1 MLKKIMKRVFVFGL
15 ALIMMI
21 TVVPQ
26 SILTTINAY
35 EETENHSKTLLA
47 TVQITDGKK
56 KYYYLEELYSTYS
69 SCNRDW
75 DDSQKQSCIVSYA
88 WSDAV
93 KQSAENK
100 KNVTMTLY
108 HDWEGSVYEDGHIM
122 QAPDQGSNY
131 YDGAFL
137 YGIANAAGDIT
148 LDLNGYMVNRGN
160 AGASHSTAGNGEVF
174 RIPEGGSLTI
184 EDSNSTRMHMGY
196 VDSYLWFPTADA
208 SRNTQ
213 PLYGGVIAG
222 GANST
227 GGGGIVVCG
236 NATLTINGGT
246 LAGNVSS
253 QGGGGIT
260 ASDEGADII
269 MNGGAISYNMTS
281 GGHGGGIHLGGY
293 SAKAGDG
300 TFYMTGGAITHNYAS
315 EEITSIGGCGGG
327 IYVNSTEDNEE
338 YLPGSKVTVLMTGG
352 IIGYNHSYDD
362 GGGVFV
368 DYGNVLL
375 KGGLIIGNR
384 TDSSGGGVYINGYNW
399 LNGARQTHIMGVSI
413 MNNNAAKN
421 GGGFYVNAGH
431 AELNSGTIMGNTVDA
446 DTSESSEVGS
456 GIYVNGGYNYL
467 ALTGGTVYCQ
477 NNGYHNLYLRTYN
490 DIDKG
495 SLAATSVVYVSTKL
509 SDSDRIQLTNNGVCS
524 GISQYVLRSDY
535 ADYYVVMDGSGN
547 EYLQKGTSPDTASS
561 VGPEIITEGTKGE
574 SDYTEYKKIPFK
586 YTSVLDSKIDKES
599 SIYYSDELFSQSA
612 DNYNQQLATAT
623 MGLAMAAFRR
633 PSQDDSTEATPAEQA
648 QNVID
653 LYGKLGFSNIDV
665 HYPTPAKTDTG
676 YTIGYTIAL
685 KKTTIKNPDTGKPE
699 AKYILAVAVRGAN
712 YETEW
717 GSNTTMNDSATDD
730 GEAKGFSNAA
740 DQVMEG
746 IEKYISDHFTAQMQ
760 DACKIWITGY
770 SRSGATAN
778 LTARRVIDG
787 FDFANEKNVYA
798 YTFEAPQGAVNV
810 TKTDALDHT
819 TWDASYPKYEPL
831 STQYSSIHNLINK
844 SDLVPMVAPSIMG
857 FTRYGID
864 HYIPGD
870 TTISNNSSN
879 YYASDSSIYKDLR
892 VSMMKQLNLINNDI
906 YFTDYFEKAT
916 INYILGSVTWV
927 NLIGSTGKIITGDGV
942 ANYYST
948 MINFLLKYGLSQ
960 KFNKSSWTDIFTQ
973 KETHIYDPVDP
984 DGEAGYRALYSNKW
998 YVDDDGNLVDA
1009 SRAGE
1014 TGIHSYTM
1022 QDALAVVIN
1031 LVFGLDKKT
1040 SDAATEKLGLL
1051 LDKMELTEILSLYNA
1066 AITWN
1071 YRLQDLDTKNRQ
1083 RKIIWNALVKSGL
1096 EDVLGTER
1104 FNALKYSFPVILD
1117 MLMSFVSYDYN
1128 KDSYD
1133 GGTTSTANNY
1143 LLGTLAYNTTAIA
1156 TQHYPEVNFAWMRA
1170 QDSLYQDD
1178 YKGFSTDPETFEKPA
1193 APTFKQLSVSD
1204 SSSGKKIEISTET
1217 KGAQI
1222 FYTLNT
1228 NGESTTPSLETLGK
1242 ETKLFGNYLSLDSDY
1257 KVRKDFTVTAVA
1269 YKDGVYSD
1277 PVTATYTVFPGAD
1290 KHYATIYDNGKYT
1303 GGQYYPN
1310 EVITVS
1316 AASDDNSEF
1325 VSWSSD
1331 TKKVSFADSSCST
1344 TTFVMPSDDVYI
1356 WSDRVYKINSVK
1368 LEFNTTG
1375 TENNEMY
1382 LDKPNQLSDSVNW
1395 YASSD
1400 DKAYCSQ
1407 GYSGTYSG
1415 YTYRGYESVPV
1426 KWTTNSDGSMTA
1438 EVVLPK
1444 LVRSGQVTPE
1454 YKNGLSYS
1462 VSSDPS
1468 PTEKM
1473 KAEVRADGSLLL
1485 KIKFNLNAT
1494 VEDIVY
1500 PTEIKLAHS
1509 SADDL
1514 AGIVAKAQETN
1525 PTAEVTCKNWS
1536 VVQADITLDDSLTDG
1551 TYDPTKL
1558 EEQSFTVAGSID
1570 TAANY
1575 IRIGDSGKS
1584 ATSNIKITVL
1594 AADKANPVT
1603 AEPGSKYSNSNVD
1616 ITLTSEGSDHIY
1628 YTLDGSD
1635 PTTSQTRK
1643 EYTKPFTIE
1652 GVEAST
1658 VRKQLQAY
1666 ATRTGYSDSIVS
1678 SYRYVISL
1686 ATQQHSVTVTG
1697 GKAQNSALEDITDSN
1712 RPYTGNIVVLKADE
1726 VPAGKTFVGWTVVS
1740 GNAAIMDPSAKK
1752 TSFTMPA
1759 NDVEIQ
1765 ANYVVNT
1772 VNFTIDKPVVNSSLA
1787 TSVTGLDSC
1796 IKSSDVSVTWNPNDS
1811 TAQSDKVYTA
1821 TVTLPLVDG
1830 QKYASNV
1837 SAKVTIGNEILDGV
1851 VERVDDTHIKVS
1863 YKFNAFK
1870 LTVQKKLGEA
1880 SATTVYEM
1888 TYESGNDVSIP
1899 WTDESEYNY
1908 DSISYS
1914 DGTYS
1919 MNNDRTSITG
1929 TMGKAD
1935 TTVTVCY
1942 TEKTAIVNPIVTMTT
1957 VPVGRK
1963 PLPESNAASTTT
1975 TGVSG
1980 VSVKWLNDAVPEYN
1994 RSCIAVFTLTPDGTH
2009 KFTDASTITVDGGTV
2024 KNKVRN
2030 SDGTL
2035 TVYVEFTTAKAVL
2048 SKIEITPTSGTYV
2061 HDTAE
2066 NVASAI
2072 KKDLPG
2078 STVLTY
2084 TDGNTDVV
2092 NLTWEKDNNAYN
2104 ADIKE
2109 QQTVNYN
2116 AKYNTKY
2123 NTLPDYVDE
2132 NGKTLVPYVATVSA
2146 KEKAKMPVASL
2157 KSGNYTSAQTL
2168 TLTSSQGG
2176 TVWYTLDGTDP
2187 SDNENQNRMKYTA
2200 QIAIDATQTVKACTV
2215 KDEYRTS
2222 DVATLNY
2229 TVTLPDAYNI
2239 TVTGG
2244 GAINMNGTDPNYK
2257 TSLTAHEGDT
2267 ILLKAD
2273 DPASDQQFDKWI
2285 VTSGSEYF
2293 YDTSSDVVVFTMGK
2307 SDLVVSANYQTV
2319 VSQVAMTIGS
2329 DYWKPEQGSKMRS
2342 NVSVTMNQTIACDD
2356 TTVDWRP
2363 GVLEDGKADGGT
2375 AYTAVINV
2383 AAPSDNHVFSDTVA
2397 GTINGHDASVFKNED
2412 GSLSFVYVFDK
2423 TAGTAA
2429 NEYYSVTAQGFD
2441 GNSKEALSTSVHT
2454 LGEYKA
2460 GETVKTAAAV
2470 VSGYQFTGWTAEKN
2484 DGTII
2489 ANLSCAS
2496 SSLSFTMPAYAVK
2509 LKANY
2514 VKKTEISSLA
2524 FTMNEPVIGE
2534 DLSSSIS
2541 SDTEGLEWMSLTW
2554 SDLSTPTYGDIRIA
2568 EIRVEADASH
2578 MFNTESLTEDDIAVN
2593 GYPCDFIDYNDDG
2606 SMNVYAVFFTAHT
2619 KIVSVVWND
2628 ADYIVPEGT
2637 SEDTMKALL
2646 PSTASLVLDNG
2657 TSVSVPVSA
2666 EHVEGSNTF
2675 KCIIQSKDIPY
2686 RVDVDDTAPYYEK
2699 TGENDDDYVLAK
2711 TVTFAYEG
2719 DDLPQLA
2726 APKFAYTGQ
2735 TGIVLLN
2742 GVEGS
2747 TIYYEISKTDDA
2759 PSDPTVNS
2767 TPYVLPIQI
2776 EGDKGTS
2783 VTYKVRAFA
2792 VKDGY
2797 ASSEV
2802 SKQEFT
2808 YTIPAE
2814 YELTVNCYDLNADK
2828 IVDRKTYTY
2837 SEGETIDLVAPN
2849 VEDEA
2854 FYGWKD
2860 GTQFNTEVACPTTA
2874 MPANDVELTAAYV
2887 PVVNK
2892 ISTTVTDPILG
2903 SDLSTE
2909 AGQTMI
2915 TITNQYEISAKNMQ
2929 IEWMPDTGVA
2939 ENYGYAYTAKIT
2951 LKMND
2956 DGQTI
2961 NMRKKGTRAWSS
2973 AAPVFGLTDET
2984 VLTVNGQKAIL
2995 YQDGSDFVGY
3005 YTVRLANAVL
3015 GAEPALRPIQ
3025 LSYLNGTDRSAFDL
3039 PDNTDIVLTDG
3050 STVNVPIIWT
3060 YGDYDSYLTADQ
3072 TVNAVGTICL
3082 PENISNLYGY
3092 KLTFER
3098 TLNISSAAYVFTKG
3112 MNSSWILG
3120 SQEELYFEINAP
3132 LGRLEKIM
3140 IDGMTLTEGT
3150 DYRTESGS
3158 TRLWISPAYLNQ
3170 LLVGTHRISAYYTGY
3185 DGPVAAEFTI
3195 EKAKEEY
3202 NEIVDTG
3209 APGLNN
3215 WILMLGLSSLMAAG
3229 CLILLRKNKAKFN

>member
-1 MLKKIMKRVFVFGL
+1 MMKKIMKRVFIFAL

-26 SILTTINAY
+26 SILTSINAY
-35 EETENHSKTLLA
+35 EINRFDGRTKYA
-47 TVQITDGKK
+47 TVQMDGASMR
-56 KYYYLEELYSTYS
+56 YYYADELTTTYS
-69 SCNRDW
+69 ACNRAGWSDG
-75 DDSQKQSCIVSYA
+75 QKQSCMVAYA

-93 KQSAENK
+93 KLSAENSK
-100 KNVTMTLY
+100 HVTMTLY

-137 YGIANAAGDIT
+137 YGIANAAGNIT

-160 AGASHSTAGNGEVF
+160 AGSSHSTAGNGEVF
-174 RIPEGGSLTI
+174 RVPEGGSLTI

-196 VDSYLWFPTADA
+196 VDSYLWFPTADS

-227 GGGGIVVCG
+227 GGGGIVVCK
-236 NATLTINGGT
+236 NAALTINGGT
-246 LAGNVSS
+246 IAGNVSS
-253 QGGGGIT
+253 EGGGGIT
-260 ASDEGADII
+260 ASDAGAAII
-269 MNGGAISYNMTS
+269 MNGGAISYNMAC
-281 GGHGGGIHLGGY
+281 GAHGGGIHLGSY
-293 SAKAGDG
+293 SFTEGDG
-300 TFYMTGGAITHNYAS
+300 SFKMTGGAITHNYAS
-315 EEITSIGGCGGG
+315 EENTTLGGCGGG
-327 IYVNSTEDNEE
+327 LYVNSTEDNEE

-352 IIGYNHSYDD
+352 VIGYNSSKDD
-362 GGGVFV
+362 GAGVYV

-375 KGGLIIGNR
+375 KGGLIIGNN
-384 TDSSGGGVYINGYNW
+384 TQGSGGGVFINGYTY
-399 LNGARQTHIMGVSI
+399 LMGDRQARIMGVSI
-413 MNNNAAKN
+413 MNNTAEKN
-421 GGGFYVNAGH
+421 GGGVYVNAGH
-431 AELNSGTIMGNTVDA
+431 AELNSGTIIGNKAGYDSSLV
-446 DTSESSEVGS
+446 SEAGS
-456 GIYVNGGYNYL
+456 GIYINGGYNYL
-467 ALTGGTVYCQ
+467 ALTGGKVVCQ
-477 NNGYHNLYLRTYN
+477 NNGYHNLYLRTCG
-490 DIDKG
+490 DINKG
-495 SLAATSVVYVSTKL
+495 SLASDSVVYVSTKL
-509 SDSDRIQLTNNGVCS
+509 NGDKTQLTENGHCAN
-524 GISQYVLRSDY
+524 IPFYTLRSDNP
-535 ADYYVVMDGSGN
+535 DYYITQDSYGN
-547 EYLQKGTSPDTASS
+547 HYLRKGTSPDTGSS
-561 VGPEIITEGTKGE
+561 TGAATITTTTSANPSTIE
-574 SDYTEYKKIPFK
+574 YTKIPFS
-586 YTSVLDSKIDKES
+586 YASVIDTRDKTS
-599 SIYYSDELFSQSA
+599 SIYYSDELFSQTA

-633 PSQDDSTEATPAEQA
+633 PNVDDPTAVSPADQA
-648 QNVID
+648 KNILD
-653 LYGKLGFSNIDV
+653 LYEKLGFGTVDL

-676 YTIGYTIAL
+676 YTIGYTIAM
-685 KKTTIKNPDTGKPE
+685 KKTTVKNPDTGNPE
-699 AKYILAVAVRGAN
+699 TKYILAVAVRGAN

-746 IEKYISDHFTAQMQ
+746 IENYISQHLSSTMQ
-760 DACKIWITGY
+760 KSCKIWITGY
-770 SRSGATAN
+770 SRGGATAN

-787 FDFANEKNVYA
+787 LDFATEKNVYA
-798 YTFEAPQGAVNV
+798 YTFEAPQGAVSV
-810 TKTDALDHT
+810 TKSSSLDHT
-819 TWDASYPKYEPL
+819 AWDASYPKYAPQ
-831 STQYSSIHNLINK
+831 STQYSSIHNIINK
-844 SDLVPMVAPSIMG
+844 LDVVPMVAPSRMG
-857 FTRYGID
+857 FTRYGVD
-864 HYIPGD
+864 HYIPGN
-870 TTISNNSSN
+870 TTLSNNSSDYYPSDSAG
-879 YYASDSSIYKDLR
+879 YYALR
-892 VSMMKQLNLINNDI
+892 MMMLKQLNLINGDI
-906 YFTDYFEKAT
+906 GFTDYFEKAT
-916 INYILGSVTWV
+916 INYITGSVLFV
-927 NLIGSTGKIITGDGV
+927 DLLGGTGKIISGNEV

-948 MINFLLKYGLSQ
+948 MISFLLRYGLEQDFDTVEFPGFSGDEYRS
-960 KFNKSSWTDIFTQ
+960 KDPGTD
-973 KETHIYDPVDP
+973 
-984 DGEAGYRALYSNKW
+984 AGYRALYSNKW
-998 YVDDDGNLVDA
+998 YVDSDGKLVD
-1009 SRAGE
+1009 SSKAGQAGV
-1014 TGIHSYTM
+1014 TTYTM
-1022 QDALAVVIN
+1022 QDAIEVIIG

-1040 SDAATEKLGLL
+1040 SDAATKKLGLL
-1051 LDKMELTEILSLYNA
+1051 LDKIGLGDKVDLVSA
-1066 AITWN
+1066 AKSWN
-1071 YRLQDLDTKNRQ
+1071 REFIDNDSKNDII
-1083 RKIIWNALVKSGL
+1083 KIVWNAIVASNL
-1096 EDVLGTER
+1096 EDALGSER
-1104 FNALKYSFPVILD
+1104 FSKLKTALPVILD
-1117 MLMSFVSYDYN
+1117 MLLSFVSNDYCE
-1128 KDSYD
+1128 DSYGDD
-1133 GGTTSTANNY
+1133 GEFENY
-1143 LLGTLAYNTTAIA
+1143 LVGTLAYNTTAIA

-1178 YKGFSTDPETFEKPA
+1178 YKGFSTDAKTFEKPA
-1193 APTFKQLSVSD
+1193 APTFEQLSVPE
-1204 SSSGKKIEISTET
+1204 SSSGKKIEISTKT

-1242 ETKLFGNYLSLDSDY
+1242 ETRLFGNYLSLDSDY

-1277 PVTATYTVFPGAD
+1277 PVTATYTVFPGTE
-1290 KHYATIYDNGKYT
+1290 KYYVTIDDNGKYT

-1331 TKKVSFADSSCST
+1331 TKKVAFADSNCST
-1344 TTFVMPSDDVYI
+1344 TTFVMPADDVYV

-1375 TENNEMY
+1375 TANNEMY
-1382 LDKPNQLSDSVNW
+1382 LDNPNQLSDSVNW
-1395 YASSD
+1395 YASSE

-1415 YTYRGYESVPV
+1415 YAIRGYESVPV
-1426 KWTTNSDGSMTA
+1426 KWTANSDGSMTA

-1444 LVRSGQVTPE
+1444 IVRSGQVSPA
-1454 YKNGLSYS
+1454 YKEGLSYS

-1494 VEDIVY
+1494 VENIVY

-1536 VVQADITLDDSLTDG
+1536 LVQADITLDDSLAEG
-1551 TYDPTKL
+1551 TYDPTNL
-1558 EEQSFTVAGSID
+1558 EEQSFTVTGSID
-1570 TAANY
+1570 TEANH

-1584 ATSNIKITVL
+1584 ATSGIKITVL

-1603 AEPGSKYSNSNVD
+1603 AEPGSKYSTSNVD
-1616 ITLTSEGSDHIY
+1616 ITLTSKDSDRIY

-1635 PTTSQTRK
+1635 PKTSQTRK
-1643 EYTKPFTIE
+1643 EYTEPFTIE

-1658 VRKQLQAY
+1658 VRKQLQTY
-1666 ATRTGYSDSIVS
+1666 ATRTGYSDSIVN
-1678 SYRYVISL
+1678 SYWYVISL

-1697 GKAQNSALEDITDSN
+1697 GKAQNAAQTDITDSN
-1712 RPYTGNIVVLKADE
+1712 RPYTGDIVVLKAV
-1726 VPAGKTFVGWTVVS
+1726 VPTGKTFAGWTVVS
-1740 GNAAIMDPSAKK
+1740 GNAAIMDPTAKD

-1759 NDVEIQ
+1759 NDVVIK
-1765 ANYVVNT
+1765 ADYSVNT
-1772 VNFTIDKPVVNSSLA
+1772 VNFTIGKPTAGSDAAPN
-1787 TSVTGLDSC
+1787 VTGLDSYVN
-1796 IKSSDVSVTWNPNDS
+1796 SSAVSGAWNNG
-1811 TAQSDKVYTA
+1811 KYTA
-1821 TVTLPLVDG
+1821 AVTLKLKDG
-1830 QKYASNV
+1830 EQYADNV
-1837 SAKVTIGNEILDGV
+1837 VANVTDGDNTVNGIVTRVSDTEIQV
-1851 VERVDDTHIKVS
+1851 A
-1863 YKFNAFK
+1863 YAFSESV
-1870 LTVQKKLGEA
+1870 LTIEKKLGA
-1880 SATTVYEM
+1880 NPAVTVYKIAYNYGDTVKIPWADEPGYLYDSENSNLNGY
-1888 TYESGNDVSIP
+1888 TYENG
-1899 WTDESEYNY
+1899 Y
-1908 DSISYS
+1908 
-1914 DGTYS
+1914 
-1919 MNNDRTSITG
+1919 ITG
-1929 TMGKAD
+1929 SMGNSSL
-1935 TTVTVCY
+1935 TITVAY
-1942 TEKTAIVNPIVTMTT
+1942 KEKTTIADPTVKMTAPT
-1957 VPVGRK
+1957 GRTA
-1963 PLPESNAASTTT
+1963 LPKDASIENAESKGISD
-1975 TGVSG
+1975 
-1980 VSVKWLNDAVPEYN
+1980 VSVKWLNEAVPEYN
-1994 RSCIAVFTLTPDGTH
+1994 QSCIAVFTLKPDGTH
-2009 KFTDASTITVDGGTV
+2009 KFTDASTINVDNGNVDNGIV
-2024 KNKVRN
+2024 KNKVLN

-2035 TVYVEFTTAKAVL
+2035 TVYVAFTTAKAVL
-2048 SKIEITPTSGTYV
+2048 SEIEITPASGTYV
-2061 HDTAE
+2061 HDTKE

-2072 KKDLPG
+2072 KNNLPG
-2078 STVLTY
+2078 SAVLTY

-2092 NLTWEKDNNAYN
+2092 NLTWAEDPSKAY
-2104 ADIKE
+2104 DVKKTE
-2109 QQTVNYN
+2109 PQTVNY
-2116 AKYNTKY
+2116 AAEY
-2123 NTLPDYVDE
+2123 NTLPSYVKT
-2132 NGKTLVPYVATVSA
+2132 NGIKAAPYVATVKA
-2146 KEKAKMPVASL
+2146 LEQAKMPVASL
-2157 KSGNYTSAQTL
+2157 KSGNYTSAQKL

-2187 SDNENQNRMKYTA
+2187 TDATNQSRKEYTA
-2200 QIAIDATQTVKACTV
+2200 ANPIAINASQTVKACTV
-2215 KDEYRTS
+2215 KKEYRTS
-2222 DVATLNY
+2222 EVATLNY
-2229 TVTLPDAYNI
+2229 TVTLPEAYNI

-2244 GAINMNGTDPNYK
+2244 GAINMNGSDPNYK
-2257 TSLTAHEGDT
+2257 TSLTAHEGDP

-2273 DPASDQQFDKWI
+2273 DPAADQQFDKWI

-2293 YDTSSDVVVFTMGK
+2293 YDTSSDAVVVTMGK

-2342 NVSVTMNQTIACDD
+2342 NVSVTMNQTIDCDD

-2383 AAPSDNHVFSDTVA
+2383 AAPSENHMFSDTVA

-2412 GSLSFVYVFDK
+2412 GSLSFVYIFDK

-2460 GETVKTAAAV
+2460 GETVKTAAAA

-2534 DLSSSIS
+2534 ELSSSIS

-2606 SMNVYAVFFTAHT
+2606 SMNVYAVFYTAHT

-2657 TSVSVPVSA
+2657 TSVSVPVNA
-2666 EHVEGSNTF
+2666 EHVEGNTF

-2699 TGENDDDYVLAK
+2699 TGDDYVLAK
-2711 TVTFAYEG
+2711 TVTFAYES

-2747 TIYYEISKTDDA
+2747 TIYYEISKTDDE
-2759 PSDPTVNS
+2759 PSAPTVNS
-2767 TPYVLPIQI
+2767 APYVLPIQI
-2776 EGDKGTS
+2776 EGDKGKS
-2783 VTYKVRAFA
+2783 VTYKIKAFA

-2797 ASSEV
+2797 ASSDV
-2802 SKQEFT
+2802 SEQKFT

-2814 YELTVNCYDLNADK
+2814 YELTVDCYDLNTDK

-2837 SEGETIDLVAPN
+2837 SEGESIDLVAPN

-2860 GTQFNTEVACPTTA
+2860 GTQFNTEVACPTTT
-2874 MPANDVELTAAYV
+2874 MPANDVALTAAYV
-2887 PVVNK
+2887 PTVNK

-2903 SDLSTE
+2903 SELSTE
-2909 AGQTMI
+2909 AGQTLI
-2915 TITNQYEISAKNMQ
+2915 TITDQYEISAKNMQ
-2929 IEWMPDTGVA
+2929 IEWMPDTGIA

-2951 LKMND
+2951 LKMNE
-2956 DGQTI
+2956 DGRTI
-2961 NMRKKGTRAWSS
+2961 DMRKKGTRAWSS
-2973 AAPVFGLTDET
+2973 VAPVFGLTDET
-2984 VLTVNGQKAIL
+2984 VLTVNGQKAVL

-3015 GAEPALRPIQ
+3015 GAEPTLRPIQ
-3025 LSYLNGTDRSAFDL
+3025 LSYLNGTDRSSFDL

-3050 STVNVPIIWT
+3050 SIVNVPIIWT
-3060 YGDYDSYLTADQ
+3060 YGEYDSYLTADQ
-3072 TVNAVGTICL
+3072 TVNAVGTVCL

-3195 EKAKEEY
+3195 EKAKDTYEDV
-3202 NEIVDTG
+3202 NTG

-3229 CLILLRKNKAKFN
+3229 CLILLKKNKAKLN